1 MIYTTKSSVSIS
13 NNSHQFLTSRRQ
25 EPSVFRVAKDAM
37 NLCSALFEKTQTFQ
51 DSAKWSMDWEFEISP
66 SDYLHSLLSGED
78 IVTIEEE
85 DLIFRPYCLKA
96 VEALEHYEALE
107 EGWDGEDMP
116 APVEASISGAY
127 EFLCS
132 ISAAIDALPEVSP
145 MLDHEGIVSLA
156 FEKDHMYCS
165 LAFYEDDEIVT
176 YNLNRRTNESFT
188 STFLS
193 SDSTKLDQ
201 LREFL
206 ESLKG

>member
-1 MIYTTKSSVSIS
+1 MIYTNKSSVTLP
-13 NNSHQFLTSRRQ
+13 NYSHQFLTSRRQ
-25 EPSVFRVAKDAM
+25 EPSVFSLAKDAV
-37 NLCSALFEKTQTFQ
+37 NICSALFERTQAFP
-51 DSAKWSMDWEFEISP
+51 DRSKWSIDWEFEISP
-66 SDYLHSLLSGED
+66 SDYLNSLFLGDE

-85 DLIFRPYCLKA
+85 ELIFRPYCLRA

-116 APVEASISGAY
+116 APVEASIIGAY
-127 EFLCS
+127 DFLCF
-132 ISAAIDALPEVSP
+132 ISATIEELPEVSP

-165 LAFYEDDEIVT
+165 LAFYEDREIVT

-193 SDSTKLDQ
+193 SDLAKLNG
-201 LREFL
+201 LCEFL